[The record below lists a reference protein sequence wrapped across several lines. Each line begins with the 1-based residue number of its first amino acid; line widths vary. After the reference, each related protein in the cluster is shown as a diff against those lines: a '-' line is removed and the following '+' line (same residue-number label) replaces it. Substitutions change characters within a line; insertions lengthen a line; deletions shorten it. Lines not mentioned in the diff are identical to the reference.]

1 VSRPDDANPTSEDP
15 GFEVFDDDSEEPTE
29 IRISAPALPADFAD
43 DPDEMTSVVSIQSRE
58 LPAAE
63 KDRYLLVRLR
73 GPAAGEVK
81 RLPATPCR
89 LGRSADSFVVLND
102 EGVSRRHAMLIPDE
116 DSYLLMDTESSN
128 GTFVGAERIEQRLLK
143 DGDLIQLGPK
153 AVFRYMVT
161 DESHEELLRQL
172 FRTSVTDALTGAR
185 KREYF
190 DNRLVAELS
199 YARRHTTP
207 VSLILVD
214 LDHFKQVND
223 VHGHTTGDQ
232 VLVQLANVVLQ
243 TIREEDVFARYGGE
257 EFAVITP
264 GVGLDGARTLAE
276 RLRGLFE
283 AQQTPVANGFL
294 RVTLSAGC
302 ATATELEEPTSE
314 GLIKLADVRLYAAKH
329 GGRNRVVA
337 SS

>member
-1 VSRPDDANPTSEDP
+1 LSRPDDVNPNDADAP
-15 GFEVFDDDSEEPTE
+15 FEEELEEPTE
-29 IRISAPALPADFAD
+29 IRISAPAMPADFAD

-58 LPAAE
+58 LPASE
-63 KDRYLLVRLR
+63 KDRHLLVRLR

-81 RLPATPCR
+81 RLPPTPCR
-89 LGRSADSFVVLND
+89 LGRSPDSFIVLND
-102 EGVSRRHAMLIPDE
+102 EGVSRRHALLLPDE
-116 DSYLLMDTESSN
+116 DSYLLMDTESAN
-128 GTFVGAERIEQRLLK
+128 GTFVGGERVEQRLLK

-153 AVFRYMVT
+153 AVFRYMLT

-190 DNRLVAELS
+190 DNRLLAELS
-199 YARRHTTP
+199 YARRHATP
-207 VSLILVD
+207 LSLILVD

-223 VHGHTTGDQ
+223 VHGHVTGDQ

-264 GVGLDGARTLAE
+264 GVGIEGSRALAE
-276 RLRGLFE
+276 RLRTLLE
-283 AQQTPVANGFL
+283 AQQIAGPTGVV

-302 ATATELEEPTSE
+302 ATASELEEPSPE
-314 GLIKLADVRLYAAKH
+314 ALIRLADQRMYAAKRA
-329 GGRNRVVA
+329 GRNRVV
-337 SS
+337 SSS